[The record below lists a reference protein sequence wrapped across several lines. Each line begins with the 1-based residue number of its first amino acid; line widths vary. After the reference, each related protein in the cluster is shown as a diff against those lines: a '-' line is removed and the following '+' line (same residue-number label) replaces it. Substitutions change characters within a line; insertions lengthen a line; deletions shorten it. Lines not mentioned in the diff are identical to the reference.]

1 MMPCEVEYRQVECHI
16 NEIADVL
23 NRVRKTVVA
32 IDNFRILET
41 ANSTRVVLIME
52 CTVIKD
58 MEE

>member
-16 NEIADVL
+16 DDIADVL

-32 IDNFRILET
+32 INSFRVLAT
-41 ANSTRVVLIME
+41 DSSKWVVLIME
-52 CTVIKD
+52 CEVLKN

>member
-41 ANSTRVVLIME
+41 DNSKRVILIME
-52 CTVIKD
+52 CAVIKN

>member
-32 IDNFRILET
+32 INNFRILET
-41 ANSTRVVLIME
+41 TNSKWVILIME
-52 CTVIKD
+52 CAVLKNR
-58 MEE
+58 EE

>member
-23 NRVRKTVVA
+23 NRVRKTVIA

-41 ANSTRVVLIME
+41 ANNKRVILIME
-52 CTVIKD
+52 CAVIKD

>member
-23 NRVRKTVVA
+23 NRVRKTVIA

-41 ANSTRVVLIME
+41 ANSKRVILIME
-52 CTVIKD
+52 CAVLRDK
-58 MEE
+58 EE

>member
-41 ANSTRVVLIME
+41 ANSKRVILIME
-52 CTVIKD
+52 CAVLRDK
-58 MEE
+58 EE

>member
-41 ANSTRVVLIME
+41 ANNKRVILIME
-52 CTVIKD
+52 CAVIKD

>member
-41 ANSTRVVLIME
+41 ANSKRVILIME
-52 CTVIKD
+52 CAVIKD

>member
-23 NRVRKTVVA
+23 NRVRIRVVA

-41 ANSTRVVLIME
+41 ANSKRVILIME
-52 CTVIKD
+52 CAVLKD

>member
-32 IDNFRILET
+32 IDNFRVLET
-41 ANSTRVVLIME
+41 ANSKRVILIME
-52 CTVIKD
+52 CAVIKNR
-58 MEE
+58 EE